1 MVRNKNKTSQTEEPA
16 MDTKQITIKNMDK
29 AVWTKLRQL
38 AIQEEVLVGTLVSNI
53 LKEYIEEREKKQQDQ
68 EQ

>member
-1 MVRNKNKTSQTEEPA
+1 